1 MALEGVEFVTLRPV
15 ADTESTRLA
24 DADRDLATFCFG
36 LPATRA
42 VGLTTSS
49 APLLARRCS
58 PLRISPTSNLGLGRA
73 AEVLRSLLVCFGWT
87 STVAGA
93 YPALDGG
100 VPFTLP
106 VLVWGARWLLVGHPL
121 RAPVLV
127 SCCQVHMNSHCW
139 TLLPLSRA
147 RLTHSPS
154 ASVTRTM
161 ATVGAEV

>member
-106 VLVWGARWLLVGHPL
+106 VLVWGARTGI
-121 RAPVLV
+121 AP
-127 SCCQVHMNSHCW
+127 C
-139 TLLPLSRA
+139 TLSYKG
-147 RLTHSPS
+147 SGCS
-154 ASVTRTM
+154 AERIMLIVDTRTGEGSCYT
-161 ATVGAEV
+161 AKKGRSRP

>member
-1 MALEGVEFVTLRPV
+1 MPPAALRTACDEAAVRLGPSLVEEEEVVALEGVEFVTLRPV

-106 VLVWGARWLLVGHPL
+106 VLVWGARWLLVGTPSGL
-121 RAPVLV
+121 RSSSLV
-127 SCCQVHMNSHCW
+127 
-139 TLLPLSRA
+139 A
-147 RLTHSPS
+147 RCT
-154 ASVTRTM
+154 
-161 ATVGAEV
+161 

>member
-1 MALEGVEFVTLRPV
+1 MPPAALRTACDEAAVRLGPSLVEEEVVALEGVEFVTLRPV

-73 AEVLRSLLVCFGWT
+73 AEPRRCCAACWCAS
-87 STVAGA
+87 AGHRQWQ
-93 YPALDGG
+93 G
-100 VPFTLP
+100 
-106 VLVWGARWLLVGHPL
+106 R
-121 RAPVLV
+121 
-127 SCCQVHMNSHCW
+127 
-139 TLLPLSRA
+139 
-147 RLTHSPS
+147 
-154 ASVTRTM
+154 TRP
-161 ATVGAEV
+161 